1 MSAIL
6 QLEPNELEPD
16 EQLSPEL
23 VLVLSPELRAQAL
36 ARLGAPVWPRPR
48 LRLVEAIPPAAEPL
62 PQSLGAVLFSRVLH
76 LAFAFFAV
84 TAATLAM
91 ALVAHAVR

>member
-6 QLEPNELEPD
+6 QLELEEP
-16 EQLSPEL
+16 LSPEL
-23 VLVLSPELRAQAL
+23 VLVLSPELRAEAV
-36 ARLGAPVWPRPR
+36 ARLGAPVWPRPQ
-48 LRLVEAIPPAAEPL
+48 LRLVEAPAPAEEPST
-62 PQSLGAVLFSRVLH
+62 QSLGAALFSRVLQ

-84 TAATLAM
+84 TAVTLAM

>member
-6 QLEPNELEPD
+6 QLEPKELEPD
-16 EQLSPEL
+16 EPLSPEL

-36 ARLGAPVWPRPR
+36 ARLGAPAWPRPR
-48 LRLVEAIPPAAEPL
+48 LRLVEALPPEAEPL
-62 PQSLGAVLFSRVLH
+62 SQSLGAALFSRVLQ
-76 LAFAFFAV
+76 LAFVFFAV
-84 TAATLAM
+84 TALTLAM